1 MEHLAYN
8 SNGKI
13 NIGISPLV
21 QLWMHTL
28 SKIDDAILFSDI
40 CEEMKLSRFV
50 LILVPNRL
58 IFHLKYI

>member
-1 MEHLAYN
+1 MEHLANN

-40 CEEMKLSRFV
+40 CEEM
-50 LILVPNRL
+50 
-58 IFHLKYI
+58 IFYMGFCLFDGV

>member
-1 MEHLAYN
+1 
-8 SNGKI
+8 
-13 NIGISPLV
+13 
-21 QLWMHTL
+21 MHTL